1 MTGLVFV
8 QFFTR
13 TRALVRASFISA
25 LLSSVSNSF
34 DSMSVY
40 ISGYTAVNDYLMTLS
55 IVSPQIKYICDM
67 LFVASL
73 NARITLST
81 SRENSFSPPFTLPAS
96 DCLSFIASPCSQF
109 CGWFGVGFRFVWA
122 LKSMDSGIDSTVRS
136 CEKLSASPAW
146 SFSMASTGSEI
157 KFAGDL
163 FLGFCLAIV
172 SLVRSGGS
180 IAIISEIPQS
190 SRLRSLTLSRRGST
204 RLKTAS
210 RIRFDCIGSDL
221 RASSASKTCP

>member
-1 MTGLVFV
+1 LTGLVFV

-55 IVSPQIKYICDM
+55 IVSPQIKYIRDM
-67 LFVASL
+67 LFVATHASHCRL
-73 NARITLST
+73 HARIL
-81 SRENSFSPPFTLPAS
+81 SPPRSRYPLRTVCHSLHRHAVNS
-96 DCLSFIASPCSQF
+96 VDGL
-109 CGWFGVGFRFVWA
+109 GWVFGLFG
-122 LKSMDSGIDSTVRS
+122 LMKSMDSGIDSTVRS

-210 RIRFDCIGSDL
+210 RIRFDCVGSDL